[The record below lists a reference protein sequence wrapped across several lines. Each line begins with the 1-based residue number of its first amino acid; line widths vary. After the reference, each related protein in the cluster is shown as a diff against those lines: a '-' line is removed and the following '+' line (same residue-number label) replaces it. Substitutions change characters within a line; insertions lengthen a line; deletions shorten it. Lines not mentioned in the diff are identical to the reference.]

1 MTTQINTEM
10 RELDANAEAFLL
22 GYLEAK
28 AKVKEWSEKAD
39 IYAEQIKA
47 QLGDAE
53 IGLING
59 RESVRWTSV
68 TSQRVDIAKLREVI
82 SPEVLAPFV
91 KESISRRFTIVEA

>member
-1 MTTQINTEM
+1 MTTQINSEM

-22 GYLEAK
+22 GYIEAK
-28 AKVKEWSEKAD
+28 AKIKEWSEKAD

-59 RESVRWTSV
+59 RESVRWTTVESRRID
-68 TSQRVDIAKLREVI
+68 TKKIRELLSEDDIAGLEVV
-82 SPEVLAPFV
+82 SL
-91 KESISRRFTIVEA
+91 SRRFTIVEA

>member
-1 MTTQINTEM
+1 MTTQINAEM
-10 RELDANAEAFLL
+10 RELDDNAHAFLL

-28 AKVKEWSEKAD
+28 AKVKEWSERAD

-59 RESVRWTSV
+59 KESVRWTSV
-68 TSQRVDIAKLREVI
+68 ISERVDVKKLREVI
-82 SPEVLAPFV
+82 PAETLAPFV
-91 KESISRRFTIVEA
+91 VETVSRRFTIVDA